1 MPAERTL
8 ERPTWYLLPA
18 AVLLVAV
25 TAFPLAYVAWLSLER
40 RSLLAGP
47 TRFAGLDNYLRMA
60 TDERFWNALANT
72 AYFTAVSVPLEL
84 VLGLAIALVL
94 QRPFR
99 GRALAY
105 GVVLLPWA
113 VPTAVS
119 ARMWEWMYDSQ
130 IGVLNYLLDAD
141 VNWLGSPVWALNA
154 AIVMDVWKSTPF
166 VALLLIAALQ
176 GIPRDLYHAAAVDGA
191 SRALVLRAI
200 TLPLLAPVILVALVF
215 RTIDAFRVFDSVYVL
230 TGGGPADT
238 TETLSIYAYRA
249 LFQSL
254 EFGYGSAVAVAVF
267 VCVGLATL
275 VYAWLLRRTLR

>member
-1 MPAERTL
+1 MRADPMRERAG
-8 ERPTWYLLPA
+8 WYLVPTAALLAVVVLFPMGYV
-18 AVLLVAV
+18 AVL
-25 TAFPLAYVAWLSLER
+25 SLQR
-40 RSLLAGP
+40 RSLLEGP
-47 TRFAGLDNYLRMA
+47 ARAVGFDNYLRVA
-60 TDERFWNALANT
+60 SDERFWNALGNT
-72 AYFTAVSVPLEL
+72 VYFTVVSVLVEL
-84 VLGLAIALVL
+84 ALGLAIALLL
-94 QRPFR
+94 QRQGR
-99 GRALAY
+99 GRALLY

-119 ARMWEWMYDSQ
+119 ARMWEWMYNTE
-130 IGVLNYLLDAD
+130 IGVLNHLIGIE
-141 VNWLGSPVWALNA
+141 VNWLGSPGWAMHA
-154 AIVMDVWKSTPF
+154 AIAMDVWKSTPF

>member
-1 MPAERTL
+1 MPGERSR
-8 ERPTWYLLPA
+8 ERPAWYLAPA
-18 AVLLVAV
+18 AVLLAGV
-25 TAFPLAYVAWLSLER
+25 TAFPLAYVFWLSLER
-40 RSLLAGP
+40 RALLGGP
-47 TRFAGLDNYLRMA
+47 RRFIGLDNYLRMA

-84 VLGLAIALVL
+84 LLGLVIALVL

-105 GVVLLPWA
+105 GVVLVPWA

-130 IGVLNYLLDAD
+130 IGVLNYLFGAD

-176 GIPRDLYHAAAVDGA
+176 GIPRDVYHAAAVDGA
-191 SRALVLRAI
+191 SRGLVLRAI
-200 TLPLLAPVILVALVF
+200 TLPLLAPVMLVALVF

-254 EFGYGSAVAVAVF
+254 EYGYGSAVAVAVF

-275 VYAWLLRRTLR
+275 VYAWVLRRTLR